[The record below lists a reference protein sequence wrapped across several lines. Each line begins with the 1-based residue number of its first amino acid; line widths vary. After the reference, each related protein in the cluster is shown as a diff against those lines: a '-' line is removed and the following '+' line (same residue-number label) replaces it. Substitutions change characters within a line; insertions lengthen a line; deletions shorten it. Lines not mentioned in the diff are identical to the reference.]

1 MGNNLVIT
9 IARQYGSGGR
19 EIGERVSE
27 ILGYKH
33 YDKELITM
41 AANAGGLDA
50 DVLQTADEKP
60 ASSLLYTLAMGSN
73 YFGSAMTF
81 GYKPPLNDQLFVL
94 QSNVIRHVAEEGPCV
109 IIGRCADY
117 VLRDH
122 KPLLRVFILG
132 DMQHRQAR
140 VVARQEGVSESDAVT
155 LINKTDKRRASYYRF
170 YTGERWGVA
179 DRYDLCI
186 NSSLT
191 GIEGAANLIV
201 DAARLLLAKSE

>member
-140 VVARQEGVSESDAVT
+140 VVARHEGVSESDAVT